1 MDIQRLIDYYCRKQG
16 LQPPVMRKSMEET
29 LYRMKNIGL
38 VTQTEIDDYLS
49 HFKTPKN
56 EFLP

>member
-1 MDIQRLIDYYCRKQG
+1 MDIQRLIDYYCRKHG

-29 LYRMKNIGL
+29 LYRMKAIGL
-38 VTQTEIDDYLS
+38 VTQTEIDEYLS
-49 HFKTPKN
+49 KFHTPKN